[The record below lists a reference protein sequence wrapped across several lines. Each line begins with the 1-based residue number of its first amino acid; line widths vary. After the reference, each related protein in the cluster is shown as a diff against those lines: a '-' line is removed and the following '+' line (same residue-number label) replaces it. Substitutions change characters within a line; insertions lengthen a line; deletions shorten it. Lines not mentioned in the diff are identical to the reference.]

1 VTLAPKTLG
10 SKELA
15 LLRHIADRHAAT
27 VGEVAE
33 SFGAPRDLARS
44 TVLTMMERLRKKGFL
59 NRRLVDG
66 VYRYQARA
74 SSAELTRGAIR
85 RFVERNL
92 GGSVAPFVA
101 YLSESTALTDAELK
115 ELEDVVARLH
125 SAKRK
130 EPRR

>member
-1 VTLAPKTLG
+1 MAPKTLG
-10 SKELA
+10 AQELA
-15 LLRHIADRHAAT
+15 VLRHIADRDAET

-33 SFGAPRDLARS
+33 SFGEPRDLARS

-115 ELEDVVARLH
+115 ELEDVVARLQ
-125 SAKRK
+125 SAKKK